1 MFGVSVVIMV
11 ATLRGSYAL
20 AGSVSAARIVA
31 VAVTT
36 PLIGR
41 LADRHGQTRVAV
53 PAALLS
59 AAASTLMALCAR
71 WGAPTWTLF
80 VTYIASSGFPSI
92 GAMARARW
100 AALYR
105 NQPEMLHSAN
115 SFEQVLDELC
125 FILGPVL
132 AALLCTMVFPE
143 AGLLAASA
151 LLVVGTL
158 LFVSQRQTEPP
169 VDPVRAKGGSPLRVK
184 GIMEITA
191 TFLFT
196 GVIFGSVEVVTVA
209 YAESAGH
216 PSAAGVI
223 LALLAAGSAVAGL
236 TFGAIELRGSPS
248 GRFLACVAA
257 MAVLMQPVL
266 LARNIW
272 TLAALLFVAGLAT
285 APTMIT
291 SMTLVHQLAPAA
303 QITESMSFTITG
315 LLIGS
320 SAGAALGGW
329 VVEVAGVRVGYVIP
343 AAASALA
350 LATALIGF
358 GGSAGRVSLR
368 SIGEDLPRTSPWE
381 G

>member
-1 MFGVSVVIMV
+1 
-11 ATLRGSYAL
+11 
-20 AGSVSAARIVA
+20 
-31 VAVTT
+31 
-36 PLIGR
+36 
-41 LADRHGQTRVAV
+41 
-53 PAALLS
+53 
-59 AAASTLMALCAR
+59 
-71 WGAPTWTLF
+71 
-80 VTYIASSGFPSI
+80 
-92 GAMARARW
+92 
-100 AALYR
+100 
-105 NQPEMLHSAN
+105 
-115 SFEQVLDELC
+115 
-125 FILGPVL
+125 
-132 AALLCTMVFPE
+132 
-143 AGLLAASA
+143 
-151 LLVVGTL
+151 
-158 LFVSQRQTEPP
+158 
-169 VDPVRAKGGSPLRVK
+169 
-184 GIMEITA
+184 
-191 TFLFT
+191 
-196 GVIFGSVEVVTVA
+196 
-209 YAESAGH
+209 
-216 PSAAGVI
+216 
-223 LALLAAGSAVAGL
+223 
-236 TFGAIELRGSPS
+236 
-248 GRFLACVAA
+248 